1 MRRLG
6 TAFIWLEHVRH
17 RTRSDV
23 LEFVILLLGIPVF
36 EASHFCFKRAY
47 AISLRRIRL
56 AGLDRLFEGLQHDTL
71 KLDGLGSKHLSVAHT
86 YHRLREIERRRKTCQ
101 GGGNLS

>member
-47 AISLRRIRL
+47 AFSLRRIRL

-71 KLDGLGSKHLSVAHT
+71 HRTAFILQQRHFARIDSLAAGLTFGST
-86 YHRLREIERRRKTCQ
+86 M
-101 GGGNLS
+101 GGHWR